1 MKDSL
6 GFISLG
12 ETKISIVFLFHK
24 QSILR
29 SLSLCTGGSEEF
41 LFFTRFQNNIKV
53 SFKKTK
59 VTVTIIYLFNYF
71 SSVSSTEFCFSQRVP
86 SVLAGKRIKV
96 KS

>member
-1 MKDSL
+1 MLKDSL

-12 ETKISIVFLFHK
+12 ETEIFIVFLFHK

-41 LFFTRFQNNIKV
+41 LFFTQFQNNIKL

-59 VTVTIIYLFNYF
+59 VTVTISL
-71 SSVSSTEFCFSQRVP
+71 Q
-86 SVLAGKRIKV
+86 
-96 KS
+96 